1 MVASG
6 ESQMRMMIVHSRF
19 QGGFYLAL
27 VPAALSPEQI
37 ESPCRV
43 REQAPI
49 LWEKRKNSWPPVVIA
64 FAVIT

>member
-27 VPAALSPEQI
+27 VPADLSPEQV
-37 ESPCRV
+37 ESACRV
-43 REQAPI
+43 RERIP
-49 LWEKRKNSWPPVVIA
+49 EKRKKSCPPVMIA
-64 FAVIT
+64 FAVII